1 MQDPLM
7 NSPIPGANFTSDTR
21 NYPWHRPPDIV
32 DFDEAVE
39 FVAKG
44 IMKPR
49 PASGILTFL
58 EMGITVAMVTQMI
71 VMAGMSRGKWTL
83 NLGLAI
89 AGPVAR
95 MIEMMA
101 DGAGIEYSM
110 GTEEDTTPVVP
121 PINFMNAK
129 NKNKK
134 YDTPDEAEVSKVVKE
149 IKAKGK
155 PSSGFMPPKE

>member
-39 FVAKG
+39 FIAKG

-49 PASGILTFL
+49 PASGILTML
-58 EMGITVAMVTQMI
+58 EMGVTVAMVTQMI
-71 VMAGMSRGKWTL
+71 IMAGMSRGKWTL
-83 NLGLAI
+83 DLGLVV

-101 DGAGIEYSM
+101 DDAGIDYTM

-121 PINFMNAK
+121 PVNFMK
-129 NKNKK
+129 IKEDQ
-134 YDTPDEAEVSKVVKE
+134 YDTPDQEDVTEVIEE

-155 PSSGFMPPKE
+155 PSIGFKPPKE